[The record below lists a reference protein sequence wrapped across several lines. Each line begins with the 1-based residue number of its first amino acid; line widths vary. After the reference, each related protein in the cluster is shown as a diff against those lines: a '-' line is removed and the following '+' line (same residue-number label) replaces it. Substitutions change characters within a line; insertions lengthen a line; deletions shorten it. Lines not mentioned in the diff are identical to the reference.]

1 MNELQL
7 MNKKIEILSV
17 VLGVLAALIAG
28 LLFKDL
34 KIAIAVVLGL
44 VIALIGYAM
53 IVRMTVTMGDDDK
66 LEKQKGTRAYLSRYL
81 LYICFFGAAAYFG
94 FSVIALLAGFLC
106 HKLAIL
112 VYALQLGRM
121 DHDA

>member
-28 LLFKDL
+28 ILFKDV

-44 VIALIGYAM
+44 AIALIGYAM
-53 IVRMTVTMGDDDK
+53 IVRMTVTMGDNERICPVIFFIFVF
-66 LEKQKGTRAYLSRYL
+66 LEQRPILASR
-81 LYICFFGAAAYFG
+81 
-94 FSVIALLAGFLC
+94 
-106 HKLAIL
+106 
-112 VYALQLGRM
+112 
-121 DHDA
+121 